1 MELVTG
7 FQGKNH
13 VTAEQIADFNRGI
26 YGDAAI
32 LPVGSKMAVEIQ
44 TANRITVKDGVA
56 VFDGREVY
64 IGYGKNE
71 AVNLTSGTQGMKRH
85 DIVVVEYKK
94 ENESGVES
102 VALKVVLGTP
112 NAAKATDPTVKDVD
126 IRTGTSHSEKPF
138 CRVRLNGTAIEGIDM
153 LVEVKEFKKHAFAN
167 PVKTLT
173 ATEEGYALDAIMGKI
188 IGDRLSTVENRLENH
203 HRRTGATAY
212 TGEYGSQ
219 WTLTTQYQDIGNSR
233 TFNDTYFSA
242 SSGNSKITVKE
253 GGLYLITTSITIK
266 ANGYDNIWMKILKNG
281 IDAHSTIV
289 VANGY
294 TTIETHVFL
303 TLTTGDW
310 VSVQLSKSSDS
321 VNTICEGGGYLQIVK
336 FT

>member
-26 YGDAAI
+26 FGNAAI

-71 AVNLTSGTQGMKRH
+71 TVNLTSGTQGMKRH

-102 VALKVVLGTP
+102 VALKVLPGTP
-112 NAAKATDPTVKDVD
+112 SSTAPKDPAVNDVD
-126 IRTGTSHSEKPF
+126 IRTGTIYSEKPF

-153 LVEVKEFKKHAFAN
+153 LVEVKEFKKHSFAN

-173 ATEEGYALDAIMGKI
+173 AAEEGYALDAIMGKI
-188 IGDRLSTVENRLENH
+188 IGDRLSAIENRVQNH
-203 HRRTGATAY
+203 FNRTGATAY
-212 TGEYGSQ
+212 TGEYKGN
-219 WTLTTQYQDIGNSR
+219 WNLTTEYQDIGNTRS
-233 TFNDTYFSA
+233 FSDDYFSA

-253 GGLYLITTSITIK
+253 GGVYFITASITVK
-266 ANGYDNIWMKILKNG
+266 ASNYDNMWMKILKNG
-281 IDAHSTIV
+281 AEAHSMIT

-294 TTIETHVFL
+294 TTIQCCVLL
-303 TLTTGDW
+303 TMSIGDW
-310 VSVQLSKSSDS
+310 ISAQIAKSSEDIQ
-321 VNTICEGGGYLQIVK
+321 TICEGGGYLQIVK
-336 FT
+336 LT